1 MADVRSNFGLLI
13 KGVAA
18 KASEVFDQA
27 ASVYTT
33 SVPSFMKMRTD
44 DAQQYNVSGL
54 TGAGLLAKRTEQ
66 NGYTTNRRYK
76 TYDTNYAHTTY
87 SMRLELSME
96 QLQDR
101 DFDGIFDESRQQR
114 IASEFYRQRAM
125 FQVFNGAFATTT
137 AVNGVD
143 LTLYGDGVPLCS
155 TIHPRVDGGS
165 SQSNASSTGIVLNE
179 ANIET
184 ARIALAKQLLDD
196 GTPMRNLGKLT
207 LVVPVDLEKTA
218 KIITGSNLRS
228 GTANNDIN
236 IYSGGAID
244 IVSTHLLSA
253 VNGGSNSAWF
263 LVAEN
268 ASHLLFIDRLAP
280 QLVSSRADHGGMYF
294 DIDTRLSVGHSHWL
308 GVWGS
313 RGDLAAY
320 SS

>member
-1 MADVRSNFGLLI
+1 MADLRTNFGLLI
-13 KGVAA
+13 KGVSA

-27 ASVYTT
+27 AEVYSVSTPAFFKT
-33 SVPSFMKMRTD
+33 RTD
-44 DAQQYNVSGL
+44 DGQQYNVSGL
-54 TGAGLLAKRTEQ
+54 TGAGLLAKRGEQ
-66 NGYTTNRRYK
+66 SSYNTNRRYK

-114 IASEFYRQRAM
+114 IAAEFFRQRAL

-137 AVNGVD
+137 SVNGVD

-155 TIHPRVDGGS
+155 TVHPRVDGGAT
-165 SQSNASSTGIVLNE
+165 QSNASSTGIVLNE
-179 ANIET
+179 ANLET

-196 GTPMRNLGKLT
+196 GTPIRNLGKLT

-218 KIITGSNLRS
+218 KIITGSTLRS

-236 IYSGGAID
+236 IYNGGSID
-244 IVSTHLLSA
+244 VVSTHLLSS
-253 VNGGSNSAWF
+253 VNGGSNTAWF
-263 LVAEN
+263 VVAEN
-268 ASHLLFIDRLAP
+268 ASHLLNINRLSP
-280 QLVSSRADHGGMYF
+280 QLVSSRADHGGMFF
-294 DIDTRLSVGHSHWL
+294 DIDTRLSVGHSHWI

-313 RGDLAAY
+313 KGDLASY